1 MNGIHINK
9 YIRRW
14 LTGST
19 DITDIVPAKNI
30 QPLVISPTK
39 QPFITFTHGPIHPD
53 YSKQGVVVDEVE
65 VAIACVSDD
74 YEQSIDI
81 ASAVRDTLEW
91 QQYRDDDIYIPD
103 ITFVDISEDNVEDMY
118 LQTLVIK
125 FQIETL
131 K

>member
-1 MNGIHINK
+1 
-9 YIRRW
+9 
-14 LTGST
+14 
-19 DITDIVPAKNI
+19 
-30 QPLVISPTK
+30 VI
-39 QPFITFTHGPIHPD
+39 
-53 YSKQGVVVDEVE
+53 DEVE
-65 VAIACVSDD
+65 VAIAVVSDD

-81 ASAVRDTLEW
+81 AAAVRKTLEW

>member
-39 QPFITFTHGPIHPD
+39 
-53 YSKQGVVVDEVE
+53 
-65 VAIACVSDD
+65 
-74 YEQSIDI
+74 
-81 ASAVRDTLEW
+81 
-91 QQYRDDDIYIPD
+91 
-103 ITFVDISEDNVEDMY
+103 
-118 LQTLVIK
+118 
-125 FQIETL
+125 
-131 K
+131 